1 MAAEFSI
8 IDKKLTRRK
17 LKYYI
22 IQSFVAGLAFFV
34 MLTFL
39 HQIGGYAFASALHD
53 AKREESSNHTLY
65 INWGQTSRA
74 KSSYRNYSF
83 LLSREG

>member
-53 AKREESSNHTLY
+53 AKR
-65 INWGQTSRA
+65 G
-74 KSSYRNYSF
+74 
-83 LLSREG
+83 